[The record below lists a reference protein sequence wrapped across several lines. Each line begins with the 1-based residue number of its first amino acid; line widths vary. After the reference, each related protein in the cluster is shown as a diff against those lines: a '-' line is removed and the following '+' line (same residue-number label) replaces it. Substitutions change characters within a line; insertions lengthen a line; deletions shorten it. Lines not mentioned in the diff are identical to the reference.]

1 MRNFEEVIT
10 QITDVLESNGFRE
23 CELAIRLHKL
33 RKSSR
38 YTAPEMMYERWNE
51 AHEELCEHLLNEQGK
66 INNDAL
72 TEMKLDIFSIF
83 SKKDKEELRL
93 NVVE

>member
-38 YTAPEMMYERWNE
+38 YTAPEM
-51 AHEELCEHLLNEQGK
+51 
-66 INNDAL
+66 
-72 TEMKLDIFSIF
+72 KLDIFSIF